1 MSAIMDSSNNPN
13 RKRSEASLRAAEHW
27 RNKKRKPD
35 VPAKEAGDSK
45 DQAIIV
51 ASSDDDA
58 AGDSSSSSVEVVKT
72 GNSVKESSSKIG
84 KVKKSPIQLLYD
96 ASADLEP
103 EKMNKERNYN
113 AVTLSDMIGMSD
125 LQSSFQFNFAIDLEF
140 FLEHVDRSK
149 KSKTITFVLGSDLLS
164 PEVKDEV
171 QKRYGVDASDI
182 KVDLPKRFGTHHT
195 KMMVNFYEDGTCE
208 IIIMTCNLQPI
219 DFSAL
224 TQMCWRS
231 GRLSKASS
239 SNAGQNRFKTDIIRY
254 LKRYRKPKIN
264 ELADTLAKFDM
275 SGIDVELVASVP
287 GNFNLARATDE
298 SEEYGYG
305 KLYQVLKRNDLLL
318 GNEDTDKEYNVL
330 AQATSI
336 SYPFALKEK
345 NTASVFSH
353 IICPLVFSRNSERLF
368 DVLEPGTKSFRD
380 HQIKHSYNPH
390 IIYPCAKDIALSG
403 TGFYSGQAIHF
414 KYDTSAIHRNQY
426 EQNIKPYLY
435 KWRASHKN
443 AGRDETPPHVKLYM
457 CDNGDNWKT
466 LRWVLMASHNLSK
479 QAWGARRELRYRSAD
494 PSAYEISSY
503 ELGVLIPSKS
513 DHKLVPVFDSS
524 HQQEVSEQGD
534 VPVRIPFILPPERYS
549 SDDKPWSAY
558 SNYGSLKDKFGNT
571 WEGLT

>member
-1 MSAIMDSSNNPN
+1 MDLSNNRN
-13 RKRSEASLRAAEHW
+13 RKRSEASLKAAEHW
-27 RNKKRKPD
+27 RTKKRKPD
-35 VPAKEAGDSK
+35 ASEKDTGNSK
-45 DQAIIV
+45 DKAIVV

-58 AGDSSSSSVEVVKT
+58 VEDVSSSSVEEVKPINL
-72 GNSVKESSSKIG
+72 GSDSSSKSD
-84 KVKKSPIQLLYD
+84 KVNKSPIKLLYD

-103 EKMNKERNYN
+103 EKMNEERNYC
-113 AVTLSDMIGMSD
+113 AVTLSDMIGMPD

-140 FLEHVDRSK
+140 FLEHVHRSE
-149 KSKTITFVLGSDLLS
+149 KSKVITFVLGSDLLS
-164 PEVKDEV
+164 PEVKDEM
-171 QKRYGVDASDI
+171 QKRYGVDVSDI

-195 KMMVNFYEDGTCE
+195 KMMVNFYEDRTCE

-231 GRLSKASS
+231 GRLSKTSS
-239 SNAGQNRFKTDIIRY
+239 RNTGRNRFKTDIIRY
-254 LKRYRKPKIN
+254 LRRYRKLKIN
-264 ELADTLAKFDM
+264 ELADTLEEFDM

-287 GNFNLARATDE
+287 GNFNLARTTEE

-305 KLYQVLKRNDLLL
+305 KLYQVLKRNNLLL

-353 IICPLVFSRNSERLF
+353 IICPLVFSKNSKRLF
-368 DVLEPGTKSFRD
+368 DILEPGTKLFRD
-380 HQIKHSYNPH
+380 HQIKHNYNPH

-435 KWRASHKN
+435 KWRTSHRN
-443 AGRDETPPHVKLYM
+443 AGREETPPHVKLYM

-479 QAWGARRELRYRSAD
+479 QAWGARRELRFRSAD

-513 DHKLVPVFDSS
+513 DHKLVPVFGSS
-524 HQQEVSEQGD
+524 HQQKVSEQGD

-558 SNYGSLKDKFGNT
+558 LNFGSLKDKFGNT